1 MSNASDA
8 FDVVVIG
15 SGPGGYVAAIR
26 CAQLGLS
33 TACVERENLGG
44 ICLNWG
50 CIPTK
55 ALLRS
60 AEVLDT
66 FQHAKEF
73 GIIAG
78 DVRPDFPAMIQR
90 SRAIADKVSKGVGFL
105 FRKNKIA
112 HLQGTATLL
121 ARKGP
126 PQGFPRAREA
136 RGPSSALDRSP
147 SVAWQPHKVQ
157 IEAGSER
164 KVIEA
169 KHVILATG
177 ARAKSLPGV
186 ELDGTRIIEYR
197 KAMTLP
203 EQPRSLVVLGAGAIG
218 VEFASFYRSLGS
230 EVTIVEFLPRI
241 VPNEDPEISR
251 ELSRAFE
258 KKGIRLLAGHKL
270 TAAKNTGD
278 RVAITVE
285 PVAGGGPQSLEADV
299 LLVAVGIAA
308 NTENLGLE
316 AHGVALERGFIK
328 VDAENRCGDGLWA
341 IGDVAGR
348 GLAHV
353 ASAEGVFVA
362 EKLAG
367 VHAPEIH
374 YDAIPSCTYCHPEI
388 ASVGLTEEKAR
399 AQDIPIKVGKMPF
412 RALAKATAAGD
423 PNGFVKVI
431 WHAETGA
438 LVGAHLIGPAVTDL
452 IAEFTLAKT
461 TEVNAES
468 LAYTIH
474 AHPTFAEALRIATE
488 DALGHA
494 VDL

>member
-1 MSNASDA
+1 MSDTY
-8 FDVVVIG
+8 DVVVIG

-26 CAQLGLS
+26 CAQLGLK

-60 AEVLDT
+60 AELLET
-66 FQHAKEF
+66 MHRAKEF

-78 DVRPDFPAMIQR
+78 DIRPDFPAMIQR

-112 HLQGTATLL
+112 HLAGTATLL
-121 ARKGP
+121 
-126 PQGFPRAREA
+126 PRTGAWKPHRIQIDA
-136 RGPSSALDRSP
+136 GDGRS
-147 SVAWQPHKVQ
+147 VV
-157 IEAGSER
+157 ETR
-164 KVIEA
+164 
-169 KHVILATG
+169 HVILATG
-177 ARAKSLPGV
+177 ARARSLPGIAI
-186 ELDGTRIIEYR
+186 DGERIIEYR

-203 EQPRSLVVLGAGAIG
+203 VQPRSMVVLGAGAIG
-218 VEFASFYRSLGS
+218 VEFASFYRALGV

-251 ELSRAFE
+251 ELARAFE
-258 KKGIRLLAGHKL
+258 RRGIQLLAGHKL
-270 TAAKNTGD
+270 TSAKNTGD
-278 RVAITVE
+278 RVEMTVE
-285 PVAGGGPQSLEADV
+285 PSAGGEARALTADL
-299 LLVAVGIAA
+299 LLVAVGVAA

-316 AHGVALERGFIK
+316 AHSVALDRGFIQ
-328 VDAENRCGDGLWA
+328 VDAQNRCGDGLWA
-341 IGDVAGR
+341 IGDVIGR

-362 EKLAG
+362 ETIAG
-367 VHAPEIH
+367 VHAPEVR
-374 YDAIPSCTYCHPEI
+374 YDAIPACTYCHPEI

-399 AQDIPIKVGKMPF
+399 AQSIPIKVGRMPF

>member
-1 MSNASDA
+1 MADA
-8 FDVVVIG
+8 DGYDVVVIG

-26 CAQLGLS
+26 CAQLGLR

-60 AEVLDT
+60 AEVLET
-66 FQHAKEF
+66 FHRAKEF

-78 DVRPDFPAMIQR
+78 EVRADFPAMIQR

-112 HLQGTATLL
+112 HLAGTATLL
-121 ARKGP
+121 PRTGP
-126 PQGFPRAREA
+126 
-136 RGPSSALDRSP
+136 
-147 SVAWQPHKVQ
+147 WKPHRVQ
-157 IEAGSER
+157 IDATGGRS
-164 KVIEA
+164 VIEA

-177 ARAKSLPGV
+177 ARAKSLPGIAI
-186 ELDGTRIIEYR
+186 DGERIIEYR
-197 KAMTLP
+197 KAMTLAS
-203 EQPRSLVVLGAGAIG
+203 QPASMIVLGAGAIG
-218 VEFASFYRSLGS
+218 VEFASFYRALGV

-241 VPNEDPEISR
+241 VPNEDAEISR

-258 KKGIRLLAGHKL
+258 RRGIQLLVGHKL
-270 TAAKNTGD
+270 TSAKNAGD
-278 RVAITVE
+278 HVAITAE
-285 PVAGGGPQSLEADV
+285 PTAGGEARALRADI
-299 LLVAVGIAA
+299 LLVAVGVAA
-308 NTENLGLE
+308 NVENLGLE
-316 AHGVALERGFIK
+316 AHSIALDRGFIK

-341 IGDVAGR
+341 IGDVIGR

-362 EKLAG
+362 EKIAG

-374 YDAIPSCTYCHPEI
+374 YDAIPACTYCHPEV
-388 ASVGLTEEKAR
+388 ASVGLTEDKAR
-399 AQDIPIKVGKMPF
+399 AQNIPIKVGKMPF

>member
-1 MSNASDA
+1 MSDA

-26 CAQLGLS
+26 CAQLGLK

-60 AEVLDT
+60 AEVLET
-66 FQHAKEF
+66 FHHAKEF
-73 GIIAG
+73 GIVAG
-78 DVRPDFPAMIQR
+78 EVRADFPAVIQR

-112 HLQGTATLL
+112 HLAGTATLL
-121 ARKGP
+121 
-126 PQGFPRAREA
+126 PRA
-136 RGPSSALDRSP
+136 G
-147 SVAWQPHKVQ
+147 AWKPHRVQ
-157 IEAGSER
+157 IDGANGRS
-164 KVIEA
+164 VVEA

-177 ARAKSLPGV
+177 ARAKSLPGIAI
-186 ELDGTRIIEYR
+186 DGERIIEYR

-203 EQPRSLVVLGAGAIG
+203 AQPRSMIVLGAGAIG
-218 VEFASFYRSLGS
+218 VEFASFYRSLGV
-230 EVTIVEFLPRI
+230 EVTIVEFLPRL
-241 VPNEDPEISR
+241 VPNEDPDISK

-258 KKGIRLLAGHKL
+258 KRGIQLLVGHKL
-270 TAAKNTGD
+270 TSAKTAGD
-278 RVAITVE
+278 HVAVTAE
-285 PVAGGGPQSLEADV
+285 PTAGGQARALTADI
-299 LLVAVGIAA
+299 LLVAVGVAA
-308 NTENLGLE
+308 NVENIGIE
-316 AHGVALERGFIK
+316 AHGVALERGFIQ
-328 VDAENRCGDGLWA
+328 VDAKNRCGDGLWA
-341 IGDVAGR
+341 IGDVIGR

-362 EKLAG
+362 ETIAG
-367 VHAPEIH
+367 AHAPEVR
-374 YDAIPSCTYCHPEI
+374 YDAIPACTYCHPEI

-399 AQDIPIKVGKMPF
+399 AQSIPIKVGKMPF

>member
-1 MSNASDA
+1 MADESTATGP

-26 CAQLGLS
+26 CAQLGLR
-33 TACVERENLGG
+33 TACIERESLGG

-60 AEVLDT
+60 AEVLET
-66 FQHAKEF
+66 FHRAKEF

-78 DVRPDFPAMIQR
+78 EVRADFPAMIQR
-90 SRAIADKVSKGVGFL
+90 SRGIADKVSKGIGFL
-105 FRKNKIA
+105 FRKNKVA
-112 HLQGTATLL
+112 HLSGTATLL
-121 ARKGP
+121 PRPGP
-126 PQGFPRAREA
+126 WKPHRIQID
-136 RGPSSALDRSP
+136 SATGRSI
-147 SVAWQPHKVQ
+147 V
-157 IEAGSER
+157 ET
-164 KVIEA
+164 

-177 ARAKSLPGV
+177 ARAKTLPGIT
-186 ELDGTRIIEYR
+186 LDGDRVIEYR

-203 EQPRSLVVLGAGAIG
+203 VQPRSLVVLGAGAIG
-218 VEFASFYRSLGS
+218 VEFASFYRALGTD
-230 EVTIVEFLPRI
+230 VTIVEFLPRI
-241 VPNEDPEISR
+241 VPNEDAEISK

-258 KKGIRLLAGHKL
+258 RRGIQLLPGHKM
-270 TAAKNTGD
+270 TSAKNTGAG
-278 RVAITVE
+278 VTMTVE
-285 PVAGGGPQSLEADV
+285 PSGGGPARTLEAEV
-299 LLVAVGIAA
+299 LLVAVGVAA
-308 NTENLGLE
+308 NTENIGLE
-316 AHGVALERGFIK
+316 AHGVALDRGFIK
-328 VDAENRCGDGLWA
+328 VDGENRCGDGLWA
-341 IGDVAGR
+341 IGDVIGR

-353 ASAEGVFVA
+353 ASAEGVYVA
-362 EKLAG
+362 EKIAG
-367 VHAPEIH
+367 VHAPEVR
-374 YDAIPSCTYCHPEI
+374 YDAIPACTYCHPEI
-388 ASVGLTEEKAR
+388 ASVGLTEDKAR
-399 AQDIPIKVGKMPF
+399 AQNIPIKVGRMPF

-423 PNGFVKVI
+423 ANGFVKVI

-438 LVGAHLIGPAVTDL
+438 LIGAHLIGPAVTDL
-452 IAEFTLAKT
+452 IAEYTLAKT